1 MKIMKSLSDVFTVPG
16 LIAIGLLLGGTAI
29 FFWFLFAI
37 EQARAEPPR
46 AISAEMHEA
55 CANMPRG
62 NQEMENGRKQC
73 FSELYGQGRYK
84 VGRRHVGDNRDDEAT
99 SGEVQE

>member
-37 EQARAEPPR
+37 DQARAEEVPIR
-46 AISAEMHEA
+46 AVTAAQHEA
-55 CANMPRG
+55 CAMMPRG
-62 NQEMENGRKQC
+62 SQEMENGRIKC
-73 FSELYGQGRYK
+73 FNKLYAQGRFK
-84 VGRRHVGDNRDDEAT
+84 ISR
-99 SGEVQE
+99 